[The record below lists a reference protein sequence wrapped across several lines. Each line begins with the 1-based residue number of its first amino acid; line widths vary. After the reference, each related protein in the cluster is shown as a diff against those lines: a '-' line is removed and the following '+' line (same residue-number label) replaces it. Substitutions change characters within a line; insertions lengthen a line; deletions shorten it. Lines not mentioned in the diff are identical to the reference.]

1 MLVGDVDAHDILNM
15 LNEKSIGYSFL
26 LNIHNEFH
34 QHSSHLIV
42 YFFNNQHAYQLFL
55 HGIDE
60 NTSIV
65 HMELGCI
72 GHECTCCQLFIH
84 KIVLVHALQN
94 QWTYTWLK
102 LHDPQHW
109 T

>member
-1 MLVGDVDAHDILNM
+1 MNIQVLLGLLTFGSINQVIFDGTILNM

-26 LNIHNEFH
+26 LNIRNEFH

-42 YFFNNQHAYQLFL
+42 YFFNNQHTYQLFL

-60 NTSIV
+60 NTSII

-72 GHECTCCQLFIH
+72 GHECIGCQLSIH
-84 KIVLVHALQN
+84 NIVLVHALHN
-94 QWTYTWLK
+94 Q
-102 LHDPQHW
+102 
-109 T
+109 